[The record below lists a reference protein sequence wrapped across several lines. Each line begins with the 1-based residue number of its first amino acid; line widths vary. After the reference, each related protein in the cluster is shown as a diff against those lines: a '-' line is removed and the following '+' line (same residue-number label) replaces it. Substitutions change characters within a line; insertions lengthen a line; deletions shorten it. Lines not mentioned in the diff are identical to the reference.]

1 MLCQVCGKKEA
12 TVHLTQMLNDEVR
25 KMHLCEQCAEAGGID
40 VNVPASMTNFLLGLG
55 APKKTKAESVNRA
68 CPQCGMH
75 FSDFKKLSRLG
86 CQDCYAAF
94 AEELEP
100 LLNGMQKG
108 ARHVGK
114 KPEHYA
120 GAVNVPPSMA
130 SLKKVLD
137 EAVASENYEEAA
149 RIRDQIHEAETRATG
164 ILASAKRSGEAGS
177 APAAAENTNG
187 SNKERR

>member
-12 TVHLTQMLNDEVR
+12 TVHLTQMLNDEMR

-40 VNVPASMTNFLLGLG
+40 INAPASMTNFLLGLG
-55 APKKTKAESVNRA
+55 APKKTKPESVNRA

-86 CQDCYAAF
+86 CQNCYAAF
-94 AEELEP
+94 TEELEP

-108 ARHVGK
+108 MQHAGK
-114 KPEHYA
+114 KPAHHA
-120 GAVNVPPSMA
+120 GAVNVPSSPVA
-130 SLKKVLD
+130 LQKALD

-149 RIRDQIHEAETRATG
+149 RIRDQIHGTETDPSPVR
-164 ILASAKRSGEAGS
+164 
-177 APAAAENTNG
+177 
-187 SNKERR
+187 KERP

>member
-12 TVHLTQMLNDEVR
+12 TVHLTQMLNNEVR

-55 APKKTKAESVNRA
+55 APRQARAEPADRV
-68 CPQCGMH
+68 CPQCEMH
-75 FSDFKKLSRLG
+75 FSDFKKASLLG
-86 CQDCYAAF
+86 CQNCYAAF

-114 KPEHYA
+114 KPVHHA
-120 GAVNVPPSMA
+120 GAVNVPPSSA
-130 SLKKVLD
+130 SLKKALD
-137 EAVASENYEEAA
+137 EAVASENYEQAA

-164 ILASAKRSGEAGS
+164 RS
-177 APAAAENTNG
+177 AAAEN
-187 SNKERR
+187 SAPCKKDQR

>member
-12 TVHLTQMLNDEVR
+12 SVHLTQMLNDEVR

-55 APKKTKAESVNRA
+55 APKKAKAEPVDRA

-75 FSDFKKLSRLG
+75 FADFKKASLLG
-86 CQDCYAAF
+86 CQNCYAAF

-108 ARHVGK
+108 TRHVGK
-114 KPEHYA
+114 KPAHHA
-120 GAVNVPPSMA
+120 GAVNVPPSSA
-130 SLKKVLD
+130 SLKKALD
-137 EAVASENYEEAA
+137 EAVASENYEQAA
-149 RIRDQIHEAETRATG
+149 RIRDQIHETETLATG
-164 ILASAKRSGEAGS
+164 SLPELGQGSASAPCK
-177 APAAAENTNG
+177 
-187 SNKERR
+187 KERR